1 MGKVRDI
8 ETNLD
13 VLYRWLS
20 CFFALSIALPR
31 PLSTW
36 VFSIWGLSTLGIII
50 YDSIGGKHPF
60 KRLGR
65 EDLPCLLLLA
75 LSLLGLVSAGVA
87 EHPDF
92 VFRKTFGP
100 RFSLIVLPLFA
111 LLLRR
116 AVDTRAM
123 LKCFVA
129 GNALS
134 IAFSVGFVALSMAT
148 CTSPYSVFGGLSSAA
163 FELYRDFFTN
173 FTEVCTG
180 FTHRTYSG
188 LNILLSYAAIA
199 YLVNGRSLSKRESFV
214 WILYLAVSLAF
225 LLLNNSRII
234 TLCLPPLGITLWL
247 CGARI
252 TQRKCLIGG
261 GIILLVTAV
270 LLLLPTRLNQLL
282 MKGGVGEMLAND
294 PRAEI
299 WPSVWELI
307 QAKPLIGYGLDNIES
322 PLVSLYLEHGF
333 KEGVA
338 CAYAPHNEYLGEWA
352 QVGILGVLLLVA
364 ILLFWA
370 ISSKEK
376 ERILIYPV
384 VLAFSVVFLTE
395 SLLDR
400 YMGCLSFAFF
410 LFLTHG
416 IHEKEEDPGVGKKYL
431 GGLAFF
437 LLVTLSVGM
446 VSMLRATCFAP
457 REMVK
462 ESNCIDKREGL
473 LYRICKPDVVTFI
486 HQGVCVN
493 RTPFAFCNLKE
504 GESARFSVSCR
515 CTPDFDGQ
523 TVKLIAEKDLPDGT
537 HIPTEV
543 AYDLTRKGEWQTLSV
558 DVTGRQT
565 ILIYFLGE
573 DKIRFEDFSG
583 EVYFKNPC
591 FINN

>member
-8 ETNLD
+8 ESKLD
-13 VLYRWLS
+13 ALYQWLS

-31 PLSTW
+31 PISTW
-36 VFSIWGLSTLGIII
+36 VFSIWGLFTLGIII
-50 YDSIGGKHPF
+50 YDSIEKKHAFKGWGKA
-60 KRLGR
+60 
-65 EDLPCLLLLA
+65 DLPCLLLLA
-75 LSLLGLVSAGVA
+75 LSLLGLISAGVA
-87 EHPDF
+87 EHPDL

-100 RFSLIVLPLFA
+100 RFSLIILPAFA

-134 IAFSVGFVALSMAT
+134 IALSVGFVALSMAF
-148 CTSPYSVFGGLSSAA
+148 CTSPYADFWSSGAA
-163 FELYRDFFTN
+163 FELYRDFFSN
-173 FTEVCTG
+173 FTEVCTD

-188 LNILLSYAAIA
+188 LNILLSYVAIA
-199 YLVNGRSLSKRESFV
+199 YLVNGRSLSKREALV

-225 LLLNNSRII
+225 LLINNSRII
-234 TLCLPPLGITLWL
+234 TLCLPLLGISLWL
-247 CGARI
+247 CGARL
-252 TQRKCLIGG
+252 TRRKCLIGG
-261 GIILLVTAV
+261 GVILLVIVA
-270 LLLLPTRLNQLL
+270 LFILPTRLNQLL
-282 MKGGVGEMLAND
+282 TEGGLGGMLAND

-307 QAKPLIGYGLDNIES
+307 RNKPFIGYGLDNIES

-333 KEGVA
+333 MEGVA
-338 CAYAPHNEYLGEWA
+338 CAYAPHNEYLSEWA
-352 QVGILGVLLLVA
+352 QMGILGVLLLVA
-364 ILLFWA
+364 ILVFWA
-370 ISSKEK
+370 ISSNKK
-376 ERILIYPV
+376 ERILICPA
-384 VLAFSVVFLTE
+384 VLIFSVVFLTE

-416 IHEKEEDPGVGKKYL
+416 IREREESPGVGKKYL
-431 GGLAFF
+431 GGLMLF
-437 LLVTLSVGM
+437 LLIALSVGLG
-446 VSMLRATCFAP
+446 SALRATCFAP

-462 ESNCIDKREGL
+462 ESNCIDKSEGF
-473 LYRICKPDVVTFI
+473 LYRVCKQDVASFI

-493 RTPFAFCNLKE
+493 RAPYAFCNLKE
-504 GESARFSVSCR
+504 GENVRFSVSCR

-523 TVKLIAEKDLPDGT
+523 VIKLIAEKDLPNGT
-537 HIPTEV
+537 HIPTEC

-573 DKIRFEDFSG
+573 DKIRFEEFSG
-583 EVYFKNPC
+583 NVYFKNPC

>member
-8 ETNLD
+8 ETKLD
-13 VLYRWLS
+13 ALYRWLS

-31 PLSTW
+31 HLSTW
-36 VFSIWGLSTLGIII
+36 IFSIWGLFTLGIII
-50 YDSIGGKHPF
+50 YDSIGK
-60 KRLGR
+60 KRTFRGLGR

-75 LSLLGLVSAGVA
+75 LSLLGLLSAGVA
-87 EHPDF
+87 EQPDL
-92 VFRKTFGP
+92 VFRKSFGP
-100 RFSLIVLPLFA
+100 RFSLIILPLFA

-116 AVDTRAM
+116 EVDTRAI

-134 IAFSVGFVALSMAT
+134 IALSMVFIALSMAF
-148 CTSPYSVFGGLSSAA
+148 CTSPYTGFWSSGAA
-163 FELYRDFFTN
+163 FELYRDFFSN

-188 LNILLSYAAIA
+188 LNILLSYAAVA
-199 YLVNGRSLSKRESFV
+199 YLVKGRSLSKREAFV

-234 TLCLPPLGITLWL
+234 TLCLPLLGISLWL

-252 TQRKCLIGG
+252 TRRKCLIGG
-261 GIILLVTAV
+261 GVILLVTAV

-282 MKGGVGEMLAND
+282 MEGGLGGMLAND

-322 PLVSLYLEHGF
+322 PLVSLYLERGF

-338 CAYAPHNEYLGEWA
+338 CAYAPHNEYLSEWA
-352 QVGILGVLLLVA
+352 QMGILGVLLLVA

-370 ISSKEK
+370 ISSKKK
-376 ERILIYPV
+376 ERILICPV
-384 VLAFSVVFLTE
+384 LLVFSVVFLTE

-416 IHEKEEDPGVGKKYL
+416 IQEKEEDPGVGEKYL
-431 GGLAFF
+431 GGMAFF
-437 LLVTLSVGM
+437 LLVSLSVGM
-446 VSMLRATCFAP
+446 VSMLKATCFAP

-462 ESNCIDKREGL
+462 GNNCISKSEGF
-473 LYRICKPDVVTFI
+473 LYGVCKPDVVTFI

-537 HIPTEV
+537 HIPTEI

-583 EVYFKNPC
+583 NVYFRNPC

>member
-8 ETNLD
+8 ETKLD

-116 AVDTRAM
+116 AVDTRDM
-123 LKCFVA
+123 LKCFVV

-134 IAFSVGFVALSMAT
+134 IALSVGFVALSMAT
-148 CTSPYSVFGGLSSAA
+148 CTSPYNVFWGLSSAA
-163 FELYRDFFTN
+163 FELYRDFFSN

-199 YLVNGRSLSKRESFV
+199 YLVNGRSLSKREAFV

-234 TLCLPPLGITLWL
+234 TLCLPLLGISLWL
-247 CGARI
+247 CGVRI
-252 TQRKCLIGG
+252 TRRKCLIGG

-282 MKGGVGEMLAND
+282 MEGGLGGMLAND

-322 PLVSLYLEHGF
+322 PLVSLYLERGF

-352 QVGILGVLLLVA
+352 QMGILGVLLLVA

-370 ISSKEK
+370 ISSKK
-376 ERILIYPV
+376 KDRILIYPV

-416 IHEKEEDPGVGKKYL
+416 IHEEEENPGMGKKYL
-431 GGLAFF
+431 GGMAFF

-457 REMVK
+457 KEMVK
-462 ESNCIDKREGL
+462 ESNCISKSEGF
-473 LYRICKPDVVTFI
+473 LYSVCKPDVVTFI

-493 RTPFAFCNLKE
+493 RAPFAFCNLKD

-523 TVKLIAEKDLPDGT
+523 AVKLIAEKDLPDGT
-537 HIPTEV
+537 HIPTEI

-573 DKIRFEDFSG
+573 NKIRFEDFSG
-583 EVYFKNPC
+583 EVYFRNPC
-591 FINN
+591 FHQ

>member
-1 MGKVRDI
+1 MGKVSDI
-8 ETNLD
+8 ETKLD
-13 VLYRWLS
+13 VLYRWVS

-31 PLSTW
+31 PISTW
-36 VFSIWGLSTLGIII
+36 IFSIWGLFTLGIII
-50 YDSIGGKHPF
+50 YDSIGKKHPF
-60 KRLGR
+60 KGLGR
-65 EDLPCLLLLA
+65 KDLPCLLLLA

-87 EHPDF
+87 EQPDL
-92 VFRKTFGP
+92 VFRKSFGP
-100 RFSLIVLPLFA
+100 RFSLIILPLFA

-116 AVDTRAM
+116 EVDTRAI

-134 IAFSVGFVALSMAT
+134 IALSVGFVALSMAF
-148 CTSPYSVFGGLSSAA
+148 CTSPYADFLSLGSA
-163 FELYRDFFTN
+163 FELYRDFFSI

-180 FTHRTYSG
+180 FMHRTYSG
-188 LNILLSYAAIA
+188 LNILLSYAAVA
-199 YLVNGRSLSKRESFV
+199 YLVKGRSLSKREVFV

-225 LLLNNSRII
+225 LLMNNSRII
-234 TLCLPPLGITLWL
+234 TLCLPLLGISLWL

-252 TQRKCLIGG
+252 TRRKCLIGG
-261 GIILLVTAV
+261 GAILLVTVA
-270 LLLLPTRLNQLL
+270 LFLLPTRLNQLL
-282 MKGGVGEMLAND
+282 TEGGLGGMLAND

-307 QAKPLIGYGLDNIES
+307 RNKPFIGYGLDNIES

-338 CAYAPHNEYLGEWA
+338 CAYAPHNEYLSEWA
-352 QVGILGVLLLVA
+352 QMGILGMLLLVV
-364 ILLFWA
+364 ILVFWA
-370 ISSKEK
+370 ISSKKK
-376 ERILIYPV
+376 ERILVCPA
-384 VLAFSVVFLTE
+384 VLVFSVVFLTE

-416 IHEKEEDPGVGKKYL
+416 IHEREEDPGVGKKYL
-431 GGLAFF
+431 GGLMLF
-437 LLVTLSVGM
+437 LLIALSVGLG
-446 VSMLRATCFAP
+446 SALRATCFAP

-462 ESNCIDKREGL
+462 EANCIDKREGL
-473 LYRICKPDVVTFI
+473 LYGVCKADVASFI
-486 HQGVCVN
+486 YQGNCVN
-493 RTPFAFCNLKE
+493 RTPYAFCDLKE
-504 GESARFSVSCR
+504 GENVRFSVSCR

-523 TVKLIAEKDLPDGT
+523 VVKLIAEKDLPDGT
-537 HIPTEV
+537 HIPTECV
-543 AYDLTRKGEWQTLSV
+543 YDLARKGEWQTLSV

-573 DKIRFEDFSG
+573 DKIRFEDFLG
-583 EVYFKNPC
+583 NVYFKDPC

>member
-1 MGKVRDI
+1 MGKVRNI
-8 ETNLD
+8 ESKLD
-13 VLYRWLS
+13 ALYQWLS
-20 CFFALSIALPR
+20 CLFALSIALPR

-36 VFSIWGLSTLGIII
+36 VFSIWGLFTLGIII
-50 YDSIGGKHPF
+50 YDFIEKKHAFKGWGKA
-60 KRLGR
+60 
-65 EDLPCLLLLA
+65 DLPCLLLLA
-75 LSLLGLVSAGVA
+75 LSLLGLISAGVA
-87 EHPDF
+87 EHPDL

-100 RFSLIVLPLFA
+100 RFSLIILPAFA

-123 LKCFVA
+123 LKYFVA

-134 IAFSVGFVALSMAT
+134 IALSVGFVALSMAF
-148 CTSPYSVFGGLSSAA
+148 CTSPYTDFWSSGAA
-163 FELYRDFFTN
+163 FELYRDFFSN
-173 FTEVCTG
+173 FTEVCTD

-188 LNILLSYAAIA
+188 LNILLSYVAIA
-199 YLVNGRSLSKRESFV
+199 YLVNGRSLSKREALV

-234 TLCLPPLGITLWL
+234 TLCLPLLGISLWL
-247 CGARI
+247 CGARL
-252 TQRKCLIGG
+252 TRRKCLIGG
-261 GIILLVTAV
+261 GVILLVIVA
-270 LLLLPTRLNQLL
+270 LFILPTRLNQLL
-282 MKGGVGEMLAND
+282 TEGGLGGMLAND

-307 QAKPLIGYGLDNIES
+307 RNKPFIGYGLDNIES

-338 CAYAPHNEYLGEWA
+338 CAYAPHNEYLSEWA
-352 QVGILGVLLLVA
+352 QMGILGVLLLVA
-364 ILLFWA
+364 ILVFWA
-370 ISSKEK
+370 ISSNKK
-376 ERILIYPV
+376 ERILIYPA
-384 VLAFSVVFLTE
+384 VLIFSVVFLTE

-416 IHEKEEDPGVGKKYL
+416 IRKREESPGVGEKYL
-431 GGLAFF
+431 GGLMLF
-437 LLVTLSVGM
+437 LLIALSVGLG
-446 VSMLRATCFAP
+446 SALRATCFAP

-462 ESNCIDKREGL
+462 ESNCIDKSEGL
-473 LYRICKPDVVTFI
+473 LYRVCKQDAASFI
-486 HQGVCVN
+486 HQGNCVN
-493 RTPFAFCNLKE
+493 RAPYAFCNLKE
-504 GESARFSVSCR
+504 GENVRFSVSCR

-523 TVKLIAEKDLPDGT
+523 VIKLIAEKDLPNGT
-537 HIPTEV
+537 HIPTEC

-573 DKIRFEDFSG
+573 DKIRFEEFSG
-583 EVYFKNPC
+583 NVYFKNPC

>member
-8 ETNLD
+8 ESKLD
-13 VLYRWLS
+13 ALYQWLS
-20 CFFALSIALPR
+20 CLFALSIALPR

-36 VFSIWGLSTLGIII
+36 VFSIWGLFTLGIII
-50 YDSIGGKHPF
+50 YDFIEKKHAFKGWGKA
-60 KRLGR
+60 
-65 EDLPCLLLLA
+65 DLPCLLLLA
-75 LSLLGLVSAGVA
+75 LSLLGLISAGVA
-87 EHPDF
+87 EHPDL

-100 RFSLIVLPLFA
+100 RFSLIILPLFA

-116 AVDTRAM
+116 SVDTRAM

-134 IAFSVGFVALSMAT
+134 IALSVGFVALSMAF
-148 CTSPYSVFGGLSSAA
+148 CTSPYTGFWSSGAA
-163 FELYRDFFTN
+163 FELYRDFFSN
-173 FTEVCTG
+173 FTEVCTD

-188 LNILLSYAAIA
+188 LNILLSYVAIA
-199 YLVNGRSLSKRESFV
+199 YLVNGRSLSKREAFV

-234 TLCLPPLGITLWL
+234 TLCLPLLGISLWL
-247 CGARI
+247 CGARL
-252 TQRKCLIGG
+252 TRRKCLIGG
-261 GIILLVTAV
+261 GVILLVIVA
-270 LLLLPTRLNQLL
+270 LFILPTRLNQLL
-282 MKGGVGEMLAND
+282 TEGGLGGMLAND

-307 QAKPLIGYGLDNIES
+307 RNKPFIGYGLDNIES

-333 KEGVA
+333 LEGVA
-338 CAYAPHNEYLGEWA
+338 CAYAPHNEYLSEWA
-352 QVGILGVLLLVA
+352 QMGILGVLLLVA
-364 ILLFWA
+364 ILVFWA
-370 ISSKEK
+370 ISSNKK
-376 ERILIYPV
+376 ERILIYPA
-384 VLAFSVVFLTE
+384 VLIFSVVFLTE

-410 LFLTHG
+410 LFFTHR
-416 IHEKEEDPGVGKKYL
+416 IHGKEEDSSAGGKCL

-437 LLVTLSVGM
+437 LLIALSVGLG
-446 VSMLRATCFAP
+446 SALRATCFAP

-462 ESNCIDKREGL
+462 ESNCIDKSEGL
-473 LYRICKPDVVTFI
+473 LYRVCKQDVASFI

-493 RTPFAFCNLKE
+493 RAPYAFCNLKE
-504 GESARFSVSCR
+504 GGNVRFSVSCR

-523 TVKLIAEKDLPDGT
+523 VIKLIAEKDLPNGT
-537 HIPTEV
+537 HIPTEC

-573 DKIRFEDFSG
+573 DKIRFEEFSG
-583 EVYFKNPC
+583 NVYFKNPC

>member
-8 ETNLD
+8 ETKLD

-100 RFSLIVLPLFA
+100 RFSLIILPLFA

-116 AVDTRAM
+116 AVDIRAM

-163 FELYRDFFTN
+163 FELYRDFFSN
-173 FTEVCTG
+173 FTEVCTD

-214 WILYLAVSLAF
+214 WILYLTVSLAF

-234 TLCLPPLGITLWL
+234 TLCLPLLGISLWL
-247 CGARI
+247 CGAQI
-252 TQRKCLIGG
+252 TRRKCLIGG
-261 GIILLVTAV
+261 GVILLVTAV

-282 MKGGVGEMLAND
+282 MEGGLGEMLAND

-307 QAKPLIGYGLDNIES
+307 RSKPILGYGLDNIES

-352 QVGILGVLLLVA
+352 QMGILGVLLLVA
-364 ILLFWA
+364 TLLFWA
-370 ISSKEK
+370 ISSKK
-376 ERILIYPV
+376 KNRILICPV

-410 LFLTHG
+410 LFLAHG

-462 ESNCIDKREGL
+462 ENNCISKSEGF
-473 LYRICKPDVVTFI
+473 LYSVCKPDVVTFI

-493 RTPFAFCNLKE
+493 RAPFAFCNLKE